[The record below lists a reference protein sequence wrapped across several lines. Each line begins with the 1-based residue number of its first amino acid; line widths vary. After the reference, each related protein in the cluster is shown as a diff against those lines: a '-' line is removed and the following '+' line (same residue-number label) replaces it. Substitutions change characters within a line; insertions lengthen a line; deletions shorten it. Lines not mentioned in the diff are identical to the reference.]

1 MQQIENTTSSA
12 AQRPANL
19 KLLVKVSWFIRFCAV
34 SVLGIAVVGLVR
46 NGWPHNLKACGSL
59 QSLFG
64 GTMLMVMS
72 FLYVTSGRTKLI
84 LAVATIILGASI
96 MIFSLAMLIVPH
108 L

>member
-34 SVLGIAVVGLVR
+34 LVLAVAVVGLVR
-46 NGWPHNLKACGSL
+46 DGWPHSLKACGSL
-59 QSLFG
+59 SSLFG

-72 FLYVTSGRTKLI
+72 FIYVTDGRTKI
-84 LAVATIILGASI
+84 IVSVATILLGAWV
-96 MIFSLAMLIVPH
+96 MLFSLAMLIVPH